1 LFSLNVRIGAEM
13 ADATFLII
21 VEEDELLLELSAFR
35 LELLGYRVT
44 RLSTGEDLIRELAN
58 RENKPDLVILDT
70 TLPDMDGIE
79 LVHRL
84 KSDSRTANVP
94 VLLLSIDADLDI
106 VQRAVIA
113 GATDYLVIPFD
124 PTILEQKVESVLV
137 KSRQLAAI

>member
-1 LFSLNVRIGAEM
+1 M

>member
-1 LFSLNVRIGAEM
+1 MFSLNVRIGAEM

-124 PTILEQKVESVLV
+124 PTILEQKVESVLE